1 MWCMC
6 FFIKPNSIYRKK
18 RCATCSFDMQFTF
31 VWAGW
36 EGSAQDT
43 RIFLEAIDNPHIKF
57 PKLPEGSNVCCVCIY
72 IYDN

>member
-1 MWCMC
+1 
-6 FFIKPNSIYRKK
+6 
-18 RCATCSFDMQFTF
+18 MQFTF

-43 RIFLEAIDNPHIKF
+43 RIFLKAIDNPHIKF
-57 PKLPEGSNVCCVCIY
+57 PKLPEGSNVCCVCVY